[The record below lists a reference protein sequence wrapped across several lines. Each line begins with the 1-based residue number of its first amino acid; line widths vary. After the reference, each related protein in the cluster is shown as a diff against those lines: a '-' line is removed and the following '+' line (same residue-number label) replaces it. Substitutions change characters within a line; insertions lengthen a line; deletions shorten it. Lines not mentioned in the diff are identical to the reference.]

1 MGDGFMELEEDENVI
16 LDDGFWGSKKKLVL
30 TNKRLLVQNGNG
42 IFRLRWKTENEIPL
56 NEIEEAYGMMDTFTS
71 LSSLILKL
79 KNNEKLHFIFRLIDS
94 QMLSLVGDAGTLIPM
109 KTRAIT
115 DKYVTAIN
123 HQIQNKF
130 QENAPTH
137 PS

>member
-79 KNNEKLHFIFRLIDS
+79 KNNEKMHFIFRLIDS
-94 QMLSLVGDAGTLIPM
+94 QMLSLVEDAGTLIPM

>member
-1 MGDGFMELEEDENVI
+1 MELEEDENVI
-16 LDDGFWGSKKKLVL
+16 LDEGFWGYRKKLVL
-30 TNKRLLVQNGNG
+30 TNKRLLVQKGKG
-42 IFRLRWKTENEIPL
+42 LFRLTWKIENEIPL
-56 NEIEEAYGMMDTFTS
+56 GEIEEAYGMMETFTS
-71 LSSLILKL
+71 LSLLILKL
-79 KNNEKLHFIFRLIDS
+79 KNKEQVHFNFRLTDS
-94 QMLSLVGDAGTLIPM
+94 QMPSLMGGAGALIPM
-109 KTRAIT
+109 EAKAIT

>member
-1 MGDGFMELEEDENVI
+1 MELEEDENVI

-79 KNNEKLHFIFRLIDS
+79 KNNEKLHFIFRLIGS